1 MKLNKKGF
9 TLIEILAIVVLI
21 GVVAVIAIPNVTKQ
35 ADDHAAKQTKLLK
48 EQILNAAKI
57 AASSSVR
64 VDDNGWITDDPSVKT
79 NIEKLIGCKDETIGT
94 ECMKI
99 LIHTEDTEKVI
110 HDKTIYRYFLVGNEL
125 LSLQDSALESYKDK
139 YVRVKKVKKNI
150 NGTDKEIIEYVLP

>member
-35 ADDHAAKQTKLLK
+35 ADDHAAKQTKLVK

-110 HDKTIYRYFLVGNEL
+110 HDKTIYRYFLVSELVEVVFSNLLFVFLFLPSL
-125 LSLQDSALESYKDK
+125 LS
-139 YVRVKKVKKNI
+139 
-150 NGTDKEIIEYVLP
+150 VLSLSVMA

>member
-35 ADDHAAKQTKLLK
+35 ADEHAAKQTKLVK

-57 AASSSVR
+57 AASSQVR

-79 NIEKLIGCKDETIGT
+79 NIEKLIECKDET

-110 HDKTIYRYFLVGNEL
+110 HDKTIHRYFLVGNEL

-139 YVRVKKVKKNI
+139 YVSVKKVKKNI